1 MGKVRIIG
9 GLYRSRIL
17 KFKDGVDGLR
27 PTPDAIREK
36 LFNWLGQDLSGKKCL
51 DLFAGSGAL
60 GFEAVSRNATAVTM
74 VESDKIVFGYLQE
87 NEKLL
92 QSDNVMLINT
102 SAIEYL
108 KNSKD
113 KFDLIFLDPPY
124 ASELLK
130 QSLEVVKSK
139 VGDKS
144 ILNTNGVMYLE
155 YHTKPD
161 LSGFQIIKES
171 ASKVVNCALV
181 SIHPVIPS

>member
-36 LFNWLGQDLSGKKCL
+36 LFNWLGKDLSGKKCL

-113 KFDLIFLDPPY
+113 KFDLIF
-124 ASELLK
+124 
-130 QSLEVVKSK
+130 
-139 VGDKS
+139 
-144 ILNTNGVMYLE
+144 
-155 YHTKPD
+155 
-161 LSGFQIIKES
+161 
-171 ASKVVNCALV
+171 
-181 SIHPVIPS
+181 